1 MTRFALPIDGC
12 SHFHAAQLVSYLFL
26 LGKRVLIYDDDNEG
40 LPRYKEA
47 HQILSTAFR
56 RCHAGAYQQKQQIL
70 QYLVRVVLLRSLGA
84 VSDL

>member
-26 LGKRVLIYDDDNEG
+26 LGKRVLIYDDDNNG

-56 RCHAGAYQQKQQIL
+56 RCYAGARQQKQQIL
-70 QYLVRVVLLRSLGA
+70 QYLVRATLSFSAMTHLW
-84 VSDL
+84 